1 MEELNLISVE
11 ILTNAHIHR
20 MSMLGLLI
28 MMKNRNNLNI
38 RKHVAML
45 QSIGSGRVGRDL
57 ASKQQ
62 QQQISHNV
70 LRKNRVAENKCK

>member
-38 RKHVAML
+38 CKHVAML
-45 QSIGSGRVGRDL
+45 QSTGSGRVGT
-57 ASKQQ
+57 
-62 QQQISHNV
+62 
-70 LRKNRVAENKCK
+70 

>member
-1 MEELNLISVE
+1 MEELNLISGE

-45 QSIGSGRVGRDL
+45 QPTGSQRVGRDL

-62 QQQISHNV
+62 QQKISHNV
-70 LRKNRVAENKCK
+70 LRKNKDAKNKCK